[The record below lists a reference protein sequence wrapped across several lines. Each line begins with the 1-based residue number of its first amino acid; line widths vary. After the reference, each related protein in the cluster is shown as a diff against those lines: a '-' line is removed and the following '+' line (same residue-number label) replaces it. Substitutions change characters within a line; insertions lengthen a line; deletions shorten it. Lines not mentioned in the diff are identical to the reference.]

1 MAGPLWQHRGPS
13 VIDALQGRFRASPTV
28 GAELTMAGE
37 NLTCAP
43 PLLENASLL
52 SKVLGFEIVTT
63 QELWKTPPSAWRQQA
78 RAQEHSLRSGARGP
92 LLLLWQRG

>member
-1 MAGPLWQHRGPS
+1 
-13 VIDALQGRFRASPTV
+13 
-28 GAELTMAGE
+28 MAGE

-63 QELWKTPPSAWRQQA
+63 QEFWKTPPSAWRQQA